1 MKSRK
6 QTHQGY
12 LEIIKQAEKDN
23 EVQAAK
29 RTFCQHDLFFL
40 LVYVLHRQDIDRDW
54 LFDRCREVQHDPNGY
69 LDLWARDHY
78 KSSIITYG
86 LTIQDILNNP
96 EITVGIFSF
105 IRPIAKSFMRQI
117 KTDFES
123 NEELKELFP
132 DIFWSNPRKEA
143 PKWSEDDGIVCKRK
157 SNPKEATIEAW
168 GLVDGMPTGRH
179 YKLRVYDDIITE
191 KSVTTPEMI
200 NKVTTAWELSQN
212 LGQEGGE
219 QRIIGTRYHF
229 ADTYH
234 VMMERGSVIPR
245 EYPAT
250 KDGKAKGEPVLI
262 SQDSLNKK
270 RRDQGPYV
278 FSCQMLLDPVAEEM
292 QELKPKWLQY
302 WPAIHYTNMN
312 LYLFCDPAG
321 EKKKT
326 NDYTVFTVW
335 GLGPDNN
342 YYVIEWIRDRMNLTE
357 RANVLF
363 TLQRRYNPDR
373 VIYEKYGMQS
383 DIEHYQDRMNRENYR
398 FRIEEIGG
406 QVNKEDRI
414 RKLIPLFEQGRIYI
428 PETCVRV
435 NLQGK
440 AEDLTQIFIKEEY
453 LLFPFSVH
461 DDMLDCMARI
471 VDTRT
476 DRPDLLDDFMG
487 LDFQNLKDR
496 NVLAMKD
503 FERRQQTNEYSVLT
517 DGMR

>member
-245 EYPAT
+245 EYPA
-250 KDGKAKGEPVLI
+250 
-262 SQDSLNKK
+262 
-270 RRDQGPYV
+270 

-428 PETCVRV
+428 PETC
-435 NLQGK
+435 
-440 AEDLTQIFIKEEY
+440 
-453 LLFPFSVH
+453 SVH